1 MYGLLTRVFV
11 LVLMEQQASTKTKMV
26 VQVGIW
32 ELCAG
37 LVMLLELE
45 SRILLTKTIK
55 VVDSICGEF
64 LQRQI

>member
-1 MYGLLTRVFV
+1 MVQ
-11 LVLMEQQASTKTKMV
+11 MEQQASQKTQMV

-45 SRILLTKTIK
+45 SRIVLPKTIK

-64 LQRQI
+64 LRRQI